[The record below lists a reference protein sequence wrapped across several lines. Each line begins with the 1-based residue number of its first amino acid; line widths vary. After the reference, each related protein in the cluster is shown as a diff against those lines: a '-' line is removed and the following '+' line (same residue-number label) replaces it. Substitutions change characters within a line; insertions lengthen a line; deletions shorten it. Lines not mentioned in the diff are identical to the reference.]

1 MTELEKIQRFDEI
14 KILLDTLDRES
25 QRKIVWAHL
34 SYLLQGDIKG
44 VGWLLERT
52 GEIIDRESNNLLAP
66 FQ

>member
-14 KILLDTLDRES
+14 KILLDSLDRET

-44 VGWLLERT
+44 VGWLLERA
-52 GEIIDRESNNLLAP
+52 GEVIDREGKNLIAP